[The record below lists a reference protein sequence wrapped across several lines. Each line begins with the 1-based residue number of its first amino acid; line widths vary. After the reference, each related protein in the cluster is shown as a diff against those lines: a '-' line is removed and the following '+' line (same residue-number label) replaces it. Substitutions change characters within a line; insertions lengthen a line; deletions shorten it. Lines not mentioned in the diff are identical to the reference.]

1 MMKLY
6 LLLKNVDIGIE
17 MCLIDIEHSDICENL
32 KY

>member
-1 MMKLY
+1 MKLY

-17 MCLIDIEHSDICENL
+17 MCLIRFEHSDICENI